1 VSACQ
6 CFDQN
11 WLWWRPFSCPVH
23 DPLTRYQVEKG
34 VVMTGIDT
42 KLPVAAS
49 MEDIVN
55 TIAVHDKKF
64 LREEACRLKQ
74 RGGEC
79 WAIGE
84 MVEKTCLL
92 LDATNVGWS
101 S

>member
-1 VSACQ
+1 MPEAT
-6 CFDQN
+6 D
-11 WLWWRPFSCPVH
+11 R
-23 DPLTRYQVEKG
+23 
-34 VVMTGIDT
+34 
-42 KLPVAAS
+42 KLPTVEA
-49 MEDIVN
+49 MEGIVN
-55 TIAVHDKKF
+55 TIAGHDKKV

-74 RGGEC
+74 RGGEA